1 MTDVNLNDSLK
12 QWLKLDTQ
20 IRLANQQIR
29 DLRKEKDSVANT
41 VCDHMKT
48 HGMEKRR
55 IEAPDSR
62 IELYEKKEYSTLTY
76 GFLEKHLGDIIPDS
90 DNVKQIIDYLKSKR
104 EVKKSMDLKRIFNTG
119 IKRGTAKA
127 QESSGYDTE

>member
-12 QWLKLDTQ
+12 QWLRLDTQ
-20 IRLANQQIR
+20 IRMANQQIR
-29 DLRKEKDSVANT
+29 DLRKEKDNVTSS
-41 VCDHMKT
+41 VCDYMKT

-76 GFLEKHLGDIIPDS
+76 GFLEKHLGDIMPDS

-104 EVKKSMDLKRIFNTG
+104 EVKKSTDLKRIFNTG
-119 IKRGTAKA
+119 IKRGTAKTH
-127 QESSGYDTE
+127 ESSGYDTE

>member
-1 MTDVNLNDSLK
+1 MTDINLNDSLK

-20 IRLANQQIR
+20 IRMANQQIR
-29 DLRKEKDSVANT
+29 DLRKEKDSIAGT
-41 VCDHMKT
+41 VCDYMKT

-76 GFLEKHLGDIIPDS
+76 GFLEKHLGDIISDS
-90 DNVKQIIDYLKSKR
+90 ANVKQIIDYLKSKR
-104 EVKKSMDLKRIFNTG
+104 EVKKSTDLKRTFNTG